1 MSEFEKEV
9 NNLDPE
15 DIGLQQVMGNRFHD
29 MTKKPMVEPFRT
41 ATTNTTNG
49 KMVDPIN
56 TKYGDEVKMA
66 KKSISKPMEAQWEPV
81 KGEPNFIEKLTDSAK
96 WVCLYGGLSFLVFY
110 WEQAG
115 LMAHSI
121 ALPSMCVCTALV
133 GWSIGKHARRGNR

>member
-41 ATTNTTNG
+41 ATTNTTQ
-49 KMVDPIN
+49 
-56 TKYGDEVKMA
+56 E
-66 KKSISKPMEAQWEPV
+66 KKVARKPISKPEEAQWEPV

-96 WVCLYGGLSFLVFY
+96 
-110 WEQAG
+110 
-115 LMAHSI
+115 
-121 ALPSMCVCTALV
+121 PP
-133 GWSIGKHARRGNR
+133 

>member
-41 ATTNTTNG
+41 ATTNTTQ
-49 KMVDPIN
+49 
-56 TKYGDEVKMA
+56 E
-66 KKSISKPMEAQWEPV
+66 KKVAQKPISKPEEAQWEPV
-81 KGEPNFIEKLTDSAK
+81 KGEPSFIEKLVDSAK
-96 WVCLYGGLSFLVFY
+96 GACLFGGLSFLVFY

-115 LMAHSI
+115 LMASSI
-121 ALPSMCVCTALV
+121 AVPSMCVCTALV
-133 GWSIGKHARRGNR
+133 GWSIGKHAARGIR